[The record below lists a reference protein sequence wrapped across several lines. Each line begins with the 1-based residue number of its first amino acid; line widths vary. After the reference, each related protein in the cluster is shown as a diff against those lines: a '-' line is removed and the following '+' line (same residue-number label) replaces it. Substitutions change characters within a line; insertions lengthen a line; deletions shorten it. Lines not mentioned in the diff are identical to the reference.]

1 MTSCETV
8 TSFVRELRY
17 GQVVAKVG
25 SHRLYASELASYIP
39 DSASPE
45 DSTRL
50 ALQYINTWASDQLFT
65 DVAERELSK
74 SEKNVD
80 SELEDYRHSLL
91 KYRYEQK
98 YVNQR
103 LDTAVTKAQIEKYYD
118 DHAENFKLSLPI
130 AKAVYM
136 NISADSPNLEIIK
149 KKMRS
154 DKPEARIEADSIAF
168 SSAFRYTDFGD
179 RWVDLVKLSREVGT
193 DYGTLLSQVRDGYA
207 ELPDGNDSA
216 QSPVQLHHL
225 ARENL
230 PGGCPRNDS
239 LKVSYVTNQPLNF
252 LQSLRIVHEMLYL
265 QKRLVAP
272 HTSYVNVRVELC
284 SVLVYHLTCHP
295 VYYS

>member
-1 MTSCETV
+1 MTSRINNRPTALCIAVIVLLAMTSCETV

-118 DHAENFKLSLPI
+118 DNAENFKLSLPI

-207 ELPDGNDSA
+207 ELPDGNGNLNIVYFFSLMRA
-216 QSPVQLHHL
+216 GQTGPVEYFEEQIRDIILSTRKQAL
-225 ARENL
+225 LSRLERDLIENARNQENF
-230 PGGCPRNDS
+230 
-239 LKVSYVTNQPLNF
+239 VIY
-252 LQSLRIVHEMLYL
+252 
-265 QKRLVAP
+265 
-272 HTSYVNVRVELC
+272 
-284 SVLVYHLTCHP
+284 
-295 VYYS
+295 

>member
-1 MTSCETV
+1 MTSRINNRPTALCIAVIVLLAMTSCETV

-179 RWVDLVKLSREVGT
+179 SWVDLVKLSREVGT

-207 ELPDGNDSA
+207 ELPDGNGNLNIVYFFSLMRA
-216 QSPVQLHHL
+216 GQTGPVEYFEEQIRDIILSTRKQAL
-225 ARENL
+225 LSRLERDLIENARNQENF
-230 PGGCPRNDS
+230 
-239 LKVSYVTNQPLNF
+239 VIY
-252 LQSLRIVHEMLYL
+252 
-265 QKRLVAP
+265 
-272 HTSYVNVRVELC
+272 
-284 SVLVYHLTCHP
+284 
-295 VYYS
+295 

>member
-1 MTSCETV
+1 MTSRINNRPTAFCIAVIVLLAMTSCETV

-207 ELPDGNDSA
+207 ELPDGNGNLNIVYFFSLMRA
-216 QSPVQLHHL
+216 GQTGPVEYFEEQIRDIILSTRKQAL
-225 ARENL
+225 LSRLERDLIENARNQENF
-230 PGGCPRNDS
+230 
-239 LKVSYVTNQPLNF
+239 VIY
-252 LQSLRIVHEMLYL
+252 
-265 QKRLVAP
+265 
-272 HTSYVNVRVELC
+272 
-284 SVLVYHLTCHP
+284 
-295 VYYS
+295 

>member
-1 MTSCETV
+1 MTSRINNRPTALCIAVIVLLAMTSCETV

-207 ELPDGNDSA
+207 ELPDGNGNLNIVYFFSLMRA
-216 QSPVQLHHL
+216 GQSGPVEYYEEQIRDVILSTRKQAL
-225 ARENL
+225 LSRLERDLIENARNQENF
-230 PGGCPRNDS
+230 
-239 LKVSYVTNQPLNF
+239 VIY
-252 LQSLRIVHEMLYL
+252 
-265 QKRLVAP
+265 
-272 HTSYVNVRVELC
+272 
-284 SVLVYHLTCHP
+284 
-295 VYYS
+295 

>member
-1 MTSCETV
+1 MTSRINNRPTALCIAVIVLLAMTSCETV

-207 ELPDGNDSA
+207 EVPDGNGSLNIVYFFSLMRA
-216 QSPVQLHHL
+216 GQTGPVEYFEEQIRDIILSTRKQAL
-225 ARENL
+225 LSRLERDLIENARNQENF
-230 PGGCPRNDS
+230 
-239 LKVSYVTNQPLNF
+239 VIY
-252 LQSLRIVHEMLYL
+252 
-265 QKRLVAP
+265 
-272 HTSYVNVRVELC
+272 
-284 SVLVYHLTCHP
+284 
-295 VYYS
+295 

>member
-1 MTSCETV
+1 MTSRINNRPTALCIAVIVLLAMTSCETV

-50 ALQYINTWASDQLFT
+50 ALQYINIWASDQLFT

-179 RWVDLVKLSREVGT
+179 SWVDLVKLSREVGT

-207 ELPDGNDSA
+207 ELPDGNGNLNIVYFFSLMRA
-216 QSPVQLHHL
+216 GQTGPVEYFEEQIRDIILSTRKQVL
-225 ARENL
+225 LSRLERDLIENARNQENF
-230 PGGCPRNDS
+230 
-239 LKVSYVTNQPLNF
+239 VIY
-252 LQSLRIVHEMLYL
+252 
-265 QKRLVAP
+265 
-272 HTSYVNVRVELC
+272 
-284 SVLVYHLTCHP
+284 
-295 VYYS
+295 

>member
-1 MTSCETV
+1 MCIAVIVLLAMTSCETV

-103 LDTAVTKAQIEKYYD
+103 LDTTVTKAQIEKYYD

-207 ELPDGNDSA
+207 ELPDGNGNLNIVYFFSLMRA
-216 QSPVQLHHL
+216 GQTGPVEYFEEQIRDIILSTRKQAL
-225 ARENL
+225 LSRLERDLIENARNQENF
-230 PGGCPRNDS
+230 
-239 LKVSYVTNQPLNF
+239 VIY
-252 LQSLRIVHEMLYL
+252 
-265 QKRLVAP
+265 
-272 HTSYVNVRVELC
+272 
-284 SVLVYHLTCHP
+284 
-295 VYYS
+295 

>member
-1 MTSCETV
+1 MTSRINNRPTALCIAVIVLVAMTSCETV

-207 ELPDGNDSA
+207 ELPDGNGNLNIVYFFSLMRA
-216 QSPVQLHHL
+216 GQTGPVEYFEEQIRDIILSTRKQAL
-225 ARENL
+225 LSRLERDLIENARNQENF
-230 PGGCPRNDS
+230 
-239 LKVSYVTNQPLNF
+239 VIY
-252 LQSLRIVHEMLYL
+252 
-265 QKRLVAP
+265 
-272 HTSYVNVRVELC
+272 
-284 SVLVYHLTCHP
+284 
-295 VYYS
+295 

>member
-1 MTSCETV
+1 MTSRINNRPTALCIAVIVLLAMTSCETV

-207 ELPDGNDSA
+207 ELPDGNGNLNIVYFFSLMRA
-216 QSPVQLHHL
+216 GQTGPVEYFEEQIRDIILSTRKQAL
-225 ARENL
+225 L
-230 PGGCPRNDS
+230 S
-239 LKVSYVTNQPLNF
+239 
-252 LQSLRIVHEMLYL
+252 
-265 QKRLVAP
+265 
-272 HTSYVNVRVELC
+272 RVERDLIETARNQENF
-284 SVLVYHLTCHP
+284 VIY
-295 VYYS
+295 

>member
-1 MTSCETV
+1 MTSRINNRPTALCIAVIVLLAMTSCETV

-118 DHAENFKLSLPI
+118 DHAENFKLSLPL

-207 ELPDGNDSA
+207 ELPDGNGNLNIVYFFSLMRA
-216 QSPVQLHHL
+216 GQTGPVEYFEEQIRDIILSTRKQAL
-225 ARENL
+225 LSRLERDLIENARNQENF
-230 PGGCPRNDS
+230 
-239 LKVSYVTNQPLNF
+239 VIY
-252 LQSLRIVHEMLYL
+252 
-265 QKRLVAP
+265 
-272 HTSYVNVRVELC
+272 
-284 SVLVYHLTCHP
+284 
-295 VYYS
+295 

>member
-1 MTSCETV
+1 MTSRINNRPTALCIAVIVLLAMTSCETV

-25 SHRLYASELASYIP
+25 SHRLYASEIASYIP

-207 ELPDGNDSA
+207 ELPDGNGNLNIVYFFSLMRA
-216 QSPVQLHHL
+216 GQTGPVEYFEEQIRDIILSTRKQAL
-225 ARENL
+225 LSRLERDLIENARNQENF
-230 PGGCPRNDS
+230 
-239 LKVSYVTNQPLNF
+239 VIY
-252 LQSLRIVHEMLYL
+252 
-265 QKRLVAP
+265 
-272 HTSYVNVRVELC
+272 
-284 SVLVYHLTCHP
+284 
-295 VYYS
+295 

>member
-1 MTSCETV
+1 MTSRINNRPTALCIAVIVLLAMTSCETV

-50 ALQYINTWASDQLFT
+50 ALQYITTWASDQLFT

-207 ELPDGNDSA
+207 ELPDGNGNLNIVYFFSLMRA
-216 QSPVQLHHL
+216 GQTGPVEYFEEQIRDIILSTRKQAL
-225 ARENL
+225 LSRLERDLIENARNQENF
-230 PGGCPRNDS
+230 
-239 LKVSYVTNQPLNF
+239 VIY
-252 LQSLRIVHEMLYL
+252 
-265 QKRLVAP
+265 
-272 HTSYVNVRVELC
+272 
-284 SVLVYHLTCHP
+284 
-295 VYYS
+295 

>member
-1 MTSCETV
+1 MTSRINNRPTALCIAVIVLLAMTSCETV

-50 ALQYINTWASDQLFT
+50 ALQYINIWASDQLFT

-207 ELPDGNDSA
+207 ELPDGNGNLNIVYFFSLMRA
-216 QSPVQLHHL
+216 GQTGPVEYFEEQIRDIILSTRKQAL
-225 ARENL
+225 LSRLERDLIENARNQENF
-230 PGGCPRNDS
+230 
-239 LKVSYVTNQPLNF
+239 VIY
-252 LQSLRIVHEMLYL
+252 
-265 QKRLVAP
+265 
-272 HTSYVNVRVELC
+272 
-284 SVLVYHLTCHP
+284 
-295 VYYS
+295 

>member
-1 MTSCETV
+1 MTSRINNRPTALCIAVIVLLAMTSCETV

-207 ELPDGNDSA
+207 ELPDGNGNLNIVYFFYLMRA
-216 QSPVQLHHL
+216 GQTGPVEYFEEQIRDIILSTRKQAL
-225 ARENL
+225 LSRLERDLIENARNQENF
-230 PGGCPRNDS
+230 
-239 LKVSYVTNQPLNF
+239 VIY
-252 LQSLRIVHEMLYL
+252 
-265 QKRLVAP
+265 
-272 HTSYVNVRVELC
+272 
-284 SVLVYHLTCHP
+284 
-295 VYYS
+295 

>member
-1 MTSCETV
+1 MTSRINNRPTALCISVIVLLAMTSCETV

-207 ELPDGNDSA
+207 ELPDGNGNLNIVYFFSLMRA
-216 QSPVQLHHL
+216 GQTGPVEYFEEQIRDIILSTRKQAL
-225 ARENL
+225 LSRLERDLIENARNQENF
-230 PGGCPRNDS
+230 
-239 LKVSYVTNQPLNF
+239 VIY
-252 LQSLRIVHEMLYL
+252 
-265 QKRLVAP
+265 
-272 HTSYVNVRVELC
+272 
-284 SVLVYHLTCHP
+284 
-295 VYYS
+295 

>member
-1 MTSCETV
+1 MCIAVIVLLAMTSCETV

-179 RWVDLVKLSREVGT
+179 SWVDLVKLSREVGT

-207 ELPDGNDSA
+207 ELPDGNGNLNIVYFFSLMRA
-216 QSPVQLHHL
+216 GQTGPVEYFEEQIRDIILSTRKQAL
-225 ARENL
+225 LSRLERDLIENARNQENF
-230 PGGCPRNDS
+230 
-239 LKVSYVTNQPLNF
+239 VIY
-252 LQSLRIVHEMLYL
+252 
-265 QKRLVAP
+265 
-272 HTSYVNVRVELC
+272 
-284 SVLVYHLTCHP
+284 
-295 VYYS
+295 

>member
-1 MTSCETV
+1 MTSRINNRPTALCIAVIVLLAMTSCETV
-8 TSFVRELRY
+8 TSCVRERRY

-39 DSASPE
+39 DAAAPE

-207 ELPDGNDSA
+207 ELPDGNGNLNIVYFFSLMRA
-216 QSPVQLHHL
+216 GQTGPVEYFEEQIRDIILSTRKQAL
-225 ARENL
+225 LSRLERDLIENARNQENF
-230 PGGCPRNDS
+230 
-239 LKVSYVTNQPLNF
+239 VIY
-252 LQSLRIVHEMLYL
+252 
-265 QKRLVAP
+265 
-272 HTSYVNVRVELC
+272 
-284 SVLVYHLTCHP
+284 
-295 VYYS
+295 

>member
-1 MTSCETV
+1 MTSRINNRPTALCIAVIVLLAMTSCETV

-130 AKAVYM
+130 AKAVYL

-207 ELPDGNDSA
+207 ELPDGNGNLNIVYFFSLMRA
-216 QSPVQLHHL
+216 GQTGPVEYFEEQIRDIILSTRKQAL
-225 ARENL
+225 LSRLERDLIENARNQENF
-230 PGGCPRNDS
+230 
-239 LKVSYVTNQPLNF
+239 VIY
-252 LQSLRIVHEMLYL
+252 
-265 QKRLVAP
+265 
-272 HTSYVNVRVELC
+272 
-284 SVLVYHLTCHP
+284 
-295 VYYS
+295 

>member
-1 MTSCETV
+1 MTSRTNNRPTALCIAVIVLLAMTSCETV

-50 ALQYINTWASDQLFT
+50 ALQYINIWASDQLFT

-207 ELPDGNDSA
+207 ELPDGNGNLNIVYFFSLMRA
-216 QSPVQLHHL
+216 GQTGPVEYFEEQIRDIILSTRKQAL
-225 ARENL
+225 LSRLERDLIENARNQENF
-230 PGGCPRNDS
+230 
-239 LKVSYVTNQPLNF
+239 VIY
-252 LQSLRIVHEMLYL
+252 
-265 QKRLVAP
+265 
-272 HTSYVNVRVELC
+272 
-284 SVLVYHLTCHP
+284 
-295 VYYS
+295 

>member
-1 MTSCETV
+1 MTSRINNRPTALCIAVIVLLAMTSCETV

-39 DSASPE
+39 DPASPE

-50 ALQYINTWASDQLFT
+50 ALQYINIWASDQLFT

-207 ELPDGNDSA
+207 ELPDGNGNLNIVYFFSLMRA
-216 QSPVQLHHL
+216 GQTGPVEYFEEQIRDIILSTRKQAL
-225 ARENL
+225 LSRLERDLIENARNQENF
-230 PGGCPRNDS
+230 
-239 LKVSYVTNQPLNF
+239 VIY
-252 LQSLRIVHEMLYL
+252 
-265 QKRLVAP
+265 
-272 HTSYVNVRVELC
+272 
-284 SVLVYHLTCHP
+284 
-295 VYYS
+295 

>member
-1 MTSCETV
+1 MTSRINNRPTALCIAVIVLLAMTSCETV

-193 DYGTLLSQVRDGYA
+193 DYGTLLSQVRDGYE
-207 ELPDGNDSA
+207 ELPDGNGNLNIVYFFSLMRA
-216 QSPVQLHHL
+216 GQTGPVEYFEEQIRDIILSTRKQAL
-225 ARENL
+225 LSRLERDLIENARNQENF
-230 PGGCPRNDS
+230 
-239 LKVSYVTNQPLNF
+239 VIY
-252 LQSLRIVHEMLYL
+252 
-265 QKRLVAP
+265 
-272 HTSYVNVRVELC
+272 
-284 SVLVYHLTCHP
+284 
-295 VYYS
+295 

>member
-1 MTSCETV
+1 MTSRINNRPTALCIAVIVLLAMTSCETV

-154 DKPEARIEADSIAF
+154 DKPEARIEADIIAF

-207 ELPDGNDSA
+207 ELPDGNGNLNIVYFFSLMRA
-216 QSPVQLHHL
+216 GQTGPVEYFEEQIRDIILSTRKQAL
-225 ARENL
+225 LSRLERDLIENARNQENF
-230 PGGCPRNDS
+230 
-239 LKVSYVTNQPLNF
+239 VIY
-252 LQSLRIVHEMLYL
+252 
-265 QKRLVAP
+265 
-272 HTSYVNVRVELC
+272 
-284 SVLVYHLTCHP
+284 
-295 VYYS
+295 

>member
-1 MTSCETV
+1 MTSRINNRPTALCIAVIVLLAMTSCETV

-179 RWVDLVKLSREVGT
+179 SWVDLVKLSREVGT
-193 DYGTLLSQVRDGYA
+193 DYGTLLSQVRDGCA
-207 ELPDGNDSA
+207 ELPDGNGNLNIVYFFSLMRA
-216 QSPVQLHHL
+216 GQTGPVEYFEEQIRDIILSTRKQAL
-225 ARENL
+225 LSRLERDLIENARNQENF
-230 PGGCPRNDS
+230 
-239 LKVSYVTNQPLNF
+239 VIY
-252 LQSLRIVHEMLYL
+252 
-265 QKRLVAP
+265 
-272 HTSYVNVRVELC
+272 
-284 SVLVYHLTCHP
+284 
-295 VYYS
+295 

>member
-1 MTSCETV
+1 MTSRINNRPTALCIAVIVLLAMTSCETV

-207 ELPDGNDSA
+207 ELPDGNGKLNIVYFFSLMRA
-216 QSPVQLHHL
+216 GQTGPVEYFEEQIRDIILSTRKQAL
-225 ARENL
+225 LSRLERDLIENARNQENF
-230 PGGCPRNDS
+230 
-239 LKVSYVTNQPLNF
+239 VIY
-252 LQSLRIVHEMLYL
+252 
-265 QKRLVAP
+265 
-272 HTSYVNVRVELC
+272 
-284 SVLVYHLTCHP
+284 
-295 VYYS
+295 

>member
-1 MTSCETV
+1 MTSRINNRPTALFIAVIVLLAMTSCETV

-207 ELPDGNDSA
+207 ELPDGNGNLNIVYFFSLMRA
-216 QSPVQLHHL
+216 GQTGPVEYFEEQIRDIILSTRKQAL
-225 ARENL
+225 LSRLELDLIENARNQENF
-230 PGGCPRNDS
+230 
-239 LKVSYVTNQPLNF
+239 VIY
-252 LQSLRIVHEMLYL
+252 
-265 QKRLVAP
+265 
-272 HTSYVNVRVELC
+272 
-284 SVLVYHLTCHP
+284 
-295 VYYS
+295 

>member
-1 MTSCETV
+1 MTSRINNRPTALFIAVIVLLAMTSCETV

-207 ELPDGNDSA
+207 ELPDGNGNLNIVYFFSLMRA
-216 QSPVQLHHL
+216 GQTGPVEYFEEQIRDIILSTRKQALL
-225 ARENL
+225 ARLERDLIENA
-230 PGGCPRNDS
+230 RN
-239 LKVSYVTNQPLNF
+239 QENF
-252 LQSLRIVHEMLYL
+252 VIY
-265 QKRLVAP
+265 
-272 HTSYVNVRVELC
+272 
-284 SVLVYHLTCHP
+284 
-295 VYYS
+295 

>member
-1 MTSCETV
+1 MCIAVIVLLAMTSCETV

-207 ELPDGNDSA
+207 ELPDGNGNLNIVYFFSLMRA
-216 QSPVQLHHL
+216 GQTGPVEYFEEQIRDIILSTRKQAL
-225 ARENL
+225 LSRLERDLIENARNQENF
-230 PGGCPRNDS
+230 
-239 LKVSYVTNQPLNF
+239 VIY
-252 LQSLRIVHEMLYL
+252 
-265 QKRLVAP
+265 
-272 HTSYVNVRVELC
+272 
-284 SVLVYHLTCHP
+284 
-295 VYYS
+295 